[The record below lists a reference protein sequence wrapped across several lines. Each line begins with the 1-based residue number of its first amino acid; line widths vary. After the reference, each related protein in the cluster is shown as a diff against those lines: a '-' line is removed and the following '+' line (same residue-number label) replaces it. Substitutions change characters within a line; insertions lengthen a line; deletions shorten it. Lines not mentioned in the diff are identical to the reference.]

1 MGEIR
6 SIPAGILSAA
16 WLDCDKYSKI
26 YAGIFASCMKSDQSF
41 HTGSNPLARTAS
53 NTSAGVVDG
62 PLLQLVDRM
71 RVSPRSRLRSGA
83 HDRHAERHHRVAASG
98 ALAGRYGELDVLAQQ
113 AVGADQLQQVALG
126 GRMLGIEPVLAVIRP
141 QAREGDRILRAPV
154 SVLQIADV
162 QRREER
168 LGAPVLQPDQ
178 VAHADLVDAGLAQAV
193 GSR

>member
-1 MGEIR
+1 
-6 SIPAGILSAA
+6 
-16 WLDCDKYSKI
+16 
-26 YAGIFASCMKSDQSF
+26 
-41 HTGSNPLARTAS
+41 
-53 NTSAGVVDG
+53 
-62 PLLQLVDRM
+62 M
-71 RVSPRSRLRSGA
+71 RVPPRSRLRSGT

-154 SVLQIADV
+154 PVLQIADV

-193 GSR
+193 GRLEPVAVVGLAAAQVIDRIALAVVRFLIDVDRVQP